1 MKLTQNLGSLF
12 WMGMTLAR
20 KLAILRQSK
29 QDAELAPIG
38 ARDNLFIC
46 RSLIKSE

>member
-1 MKLTQNLGSLF
+1 MAPF
-12 WMGMTLAR
+12 AR

-38 ARDNLFIC
+38 ARDDLFIGSIGAAATSP
-46 RSLIKSE
+46 RPPSASRTS